1 MPSAEAQL
9 KGFLAKFT
17 PEVAGTAKACIAAM
31 RRRYPTA
38 VRIVYDNYNALVVG
52 FGPSERASEAMF
64 SIAVYP
70 RWVNLF
76 FLRGANL
83 PDPEKLLL
91 GSGNI
96 VRRIMLRTVDDL
108 NVPGVITLMHE
119 AVARAERPFAVEG
132 KGRLVIRAISAK
144 QRARR

>member
-1 MPSAEAQL
+1 MPTAAAQL
-9 KGFLAKFT
+9 KGFLAKFN
-17 PEVAGTAKACIAAM
+17 PEVAATAKACIAVM
-31 RRRYPTA
+31 RKRYPTA

-52 FGPSERASEAMF
+52 FGPSERASEAIF

-76 FLRGANL
+76 FLQGARL

-108 NVPGVITLMHE
+108 NVPGVIKLMRE
-119 AVARAERPFAVEG
+119 AVRRAERPFAAEG
-132 KGRLVIRAISAK
+132 KGRLVVRAISAK

>member
-1 MPSAEAQL
+1 
-9 KGFLAKFT
+9 
-17 PEVAGTAKACIAAM
+17 M